1 MFHIYRMVF
10 LALKRFKWLKSL
22 LDRFSSPDVKVPLF
36 IKIFH
41 SLPGRG
47 DSPYPFN
54 AIWKNL
60 ACFTYQSRGV
70 EIISTHFSVWLR
82 TVTQF
87 NISKS
92 EISLKVLLFIG
103 NGFLIPTWKYWI
115 LISKNESI
123 LRTNKCKRMTYVRP
137 HFPAI
142 LETNQQWAEMM

>member
-1 MFHIYRMVF
+1 MVKITPRQIF
-10 LALKRFKWLKSL
+10 ITRWKSPSLHQNFPFPLLAEEI
-22 LDRFSSPDVKVPLF
+22 SPPPPTYL
-36 IKIFH
+36 
-41 SLPGRG
+41 
-47 DSPYPFN
+47 YPSDT
-54 AIWKNL
+54 IWKTL

-123 LRTNKCKRMTYVRP
+123 LRTNKCKRMDLLTP
-137 HFPAI
+137 LLPNNF
-142 LETNQQWAEMM
+142 EN

>member
-1 MFHIYRMVF
+1 MVKITPRQIF
-10 LALKRFKWLKSL
+10 TTQWKSPSLHQNFPFPSWEGRF
-22 LDRFSSPDVKVPLF
+22 P
-36 IKIFH
+36 
-41 SLPGRG
+41 
-47 DSPYPFN
+47 PYPSN
-54 AIWKNL
+54 AIWKTL
-60 ACFTYQSRGV
+60 AGFTYQSRGV
-70 EIISTHFSVWLR
+70 EIIATHFSVWLR

-87 NISKS
+87 NISKN
-92 EISLKVLLFIG
+92 EMSLKVLLVIG

>member
-1 MFHIYRMVF
+1 MFKIYRMAF

-22 LDRFSSPDVKVPLF
+22 LDRFLSPDVKVPLF

-54 AIWKNL
+54 TIWKNL

-87 NISKS
+87 NISKY

-115 LISKNESI
+115 LISTNESI
-123 LRTNKCKRMTYVRP
+123 PRTNKFKRMDLRTP
-137 HFPAI
+137 SLPNNF
-142 LETNQQWAEMM
+142 EN

>member
-1 MFHIYRMVF
+1 MVKITPRQIF
-10 LALKRFKWLKSL
+10 TTRWKSPSLHQNFPFPLLAEEIPPPPTHL
-22 LDRFSSPDVKVPLF
+22 L
-36 IKIFH
+36 
-41 SLPGRG
+41 
-47 DSPYPFN
+47 YPSDT
-54 AIWKNL
+54 IWKTL

-87 NISKS
+87 NISKC

-123 LRTNKCKRMTYVRP
+123 LRTNKFKRMDLRTP
-137 HFPAI
+137 SLPNNF
-142 LETNQQWAEMM
+142 EN